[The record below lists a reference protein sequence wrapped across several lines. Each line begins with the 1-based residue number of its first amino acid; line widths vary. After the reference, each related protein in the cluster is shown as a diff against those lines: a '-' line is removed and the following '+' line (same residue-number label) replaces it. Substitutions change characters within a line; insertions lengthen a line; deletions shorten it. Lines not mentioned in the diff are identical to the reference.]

1 MRIVIDLQGAQGAS
15 RHRGIGRYSLSL
27 AKAMVRNR
35 KDHEILIALNGMF
48 PDSIEPIRDAFDNL
62 LPQSN
67 IRVWEAAGPT
77 NPHGEENAWRRRAA
91 ELIREAFLA
100 SLQPD
105 VVHITSIF
113 EGFDDDAVHTIG
125 VLANRFPTAVTAYD
139 LIPLMRSQTYLD
151 PDPQYA
157 AFYRERLGY
166 LKQAKLFLAISESAR
181 REFIDV
187 LGISDDSVV
196 SISAAAEPYFKPIV
210 VPASDRASLLSKF
223 RLTRPFIM
231 YSGAGDE
238 RKNHL
243 RLIKAFSLLPK
254 SFRQNF
260 QLLIAGGLPAN
271 LHSKFLAHAK
281 SCGLRSSEVIV
292 TGGVSDNELLQ
303 LYNLCDLYVFPSW
316 HEGFGLPALEAMCC
330 GAAVIGSNTS
340 SIPEVIGRTDALFTP
355 FDEAQISKKI
365 WEALADQ
372 EYRASLASHGLA
384 QSKNFSW
391 DKTGSGAIAALE
403 RFNTSAPPKS
413 TARAMWSDGGELEAH
428 LIESIGSI
436 VAPSS
441 TASDWLTTAAAIANN
456 RPCTTPRQ
464 LLVDVSELVRHDAKT
479 GIQRVVRNVLTV
491 LLASAP
497 VGFIVE
503 PVYASEDGSC
513 YFYARNFARRDS
525 GDSATALFD
534 DPLIAF
540 AGDVLFGL
548 DLQPTL
554 VPRHAAYYQRLRR
567 RGVCVIFVI
576 YDLLPLLLPEAFPNG
591 AAHAH
596 DKWLRVVSE
605 MDGAVCISRSVAD
618 EFVEWLN
625 VFAMARARPFH
636 VGWFHLGANLIHS
649 NAGGQSNDASPLLVE
664 LQSRT
669 TFLQVG
675 TIEPRKGY
683 GLTLEAFQT
692 LWASGVDV
700 NVAFVGKQGWDV
712 DPLVDKLRV
721 HPERGRRL
729 FWLEGCS
736 DEYLKKIYEASSC
749 LIAPS
754 EGEGFGLPLIEAA
767 QYGVPII
774 ARDIPVFREVA
785 GEHAFYFS
793 EASAAGLATA
803 IERWLAAYKIGRAP
817 LSDGMPWLT
826 WEQSTQQLLDVILR
840 DAWYCRWMRPTG
852 YFFWGS
858 HDRIETHVG
867 RRIGRDMISTG
878 EPGRLIFGPHI
889 AVSAGSYRVTILGV
903 MNSSQGPGGRIDIVA
918 NEANTVLAERAL
930 VPGTPGPHLASIDF
944 DISTATTDL
953 EVRVWIEK
961 DVSVKVS
968 LIEVIPLSASPDG
981 VDARVSANETSLDKA
996 YVDPLRVST

>member
-35 KDHEILIALNGMF
+35 KDHEVLIALNGMF
-48 PDSIEPIRDAFDNL
+48 PDSIEPIRGAFDDL

-77 NPHGEENAWRRRAA
+77 NPHGAENGWRRRAA

-113 EGFDDDAVHTIG
+113 EGFYDDAVHTIG
-125 VLANRFPTAVTAYD
+125 LLSNRFPTAVTAYD
-139 LIPLMRSQTYLD
+139 LIPLMQSQIYLD
-151 PDPQYA
+151 PDPGYA
-157 AFYRERLGY
+157 SFYRERLGY

-181 REFIDV
+181 REFIDE

-196 SISAAAEPYFKPIV
+196 SISAAAETYFKPIV

-223 RLTRPFIM
+223 RLTRPFVM

-243 RLIKAFSLLPK
+243 RLIKAFSLLPE
-254 SFRQNF
+254 SFRERF

-281 SCGLRSSEVIV
+281 SCGLRSDEVIV
-292 TGGVSDNELLQ
+292 TGSVSDNELLQ

-340 SIPEVIGRTDALFTP
+340 SIPEVIGRADALFTP

-365 WEALADQ
+365 WEVLADP

-391 DKTGSGAIAALE
+391 DKTGSWAIAALE
-403 RFNTSAPPKS
+403 RFNISASPQRA
-413 TARAMWSDGGELEAH
+413 ARAMRSDGGELEAD
-428 LIESIGSI
+428 LIESIGNI
-436 VAPSS
+436 AAPSS

-479 GIQRVVRNVLTV
+479 GIQRVVRNVLSV

-513 YFYARNFARRDS
+513 YFYARNFARRAS

-540 AGDVLFGL
+540 AGDIFFGL
-548 DLQPTL
+548 DFQPIL
-554 VPRHAAYYQRLRR
+554 VPRHAAYYQKLRR
-567 RGVCVIFVI
+567 RGVRVIFVI
-576 YDLLPLLLPEAFPNG
+576 YDLLPLILPEAFPNG
-591 AAHAH
+591 AAHTH
-596 DKWLRVVSE
+596 DKWLRLVSE
-605 MDGAVCISRSVAD
+605 MDGAVCISRSVAN

-625 VFAMARARPFH
+625 VFAMTRARPFH
-636 VGWFHLGANLIHS
+636 IGWFHLGANLIHS
-649 NAGGQSNDASPLLVE
+649 SARSGQSNDASQLLFE
-664 LQSRT
+664 LKSRT

-736 DEYLKKIYEASSC
+736 DEYLEKIYEASAC

-767 QYGVPII
+767 QYGMPII

-793 EASAAGLATA
+793 EASALGLATA
-803 IERWLAAYKIGRAP
+803 IEKWLAAYKIGRAP

-826 WEQSTQQLLDVILR
+826 WEQSTQQLLNVILG

-858 HDRIETHVG
+858 DNRIETQVG

-878 EPGRLIFGPHI
+878 EPGRLIFGLYI
-889 AVSAGSYRVTILGV
+889 SVSVGSYRVTIHGV
-903 MNSSQGPGGRIDIVA
+903 LISSQGPRGRIDIVA
-918 NEANTVLAERAL
+918 NQAKTVLAERAL
-930 VPGTPGPHLASIDF
+930 APGTGGPHLAIIDF
-944 DISTATTDL
+944 DITMPTSDL

-968 LIEVIPLSASPDG
+968 LIEVIPLSATADG
-981 VDARVSANETSLDKA
+981 DVSADSRVSANETPSDEA
-996 YVDPLRVST
+996 YDD

>member
-1 MRIVIDLQGAQGAS
+1 
-15 RHRGIGRYSLSL
+15 
-27 AKAMVRNR
+27 MVRNR
-35 KDHEILIALNGMF
+35 KNHEVLIALNGMF
-48 PDSIEPIRDAFDNL
+48 PDSIEPIRGAFDDL

-77 NPHGEENAWRRRAA
+77 NPHGAENAWRRRAA
-91 ELIREAFLA
+91 ELVREAFLA

-125 VLANRFPTAVTAYD
+125 VLVNRFPTAVTAYD
-139 LIPLMRSQTYLD
+139 LIPLMQSRTYLD
-151 PDPQYA
+151 PDPLYA
-157 AFYRERLGY
+157 TFYRERLGY

-181 REFIDV
+181 REFIDL
-187 LGISDDSVV
+187 LGVSDDSVV

-210 VPASDRASLLSKF
+210 VPASDRASLLRKF
-223 RLTRPFIM
+223 RLTRRFIM

-243 RLIKAFSLLPK
+243 RLIKAFSLLPR
-254 SFRQNF
+254 SFRENF
-260 QLLIAGGLPAN
+260 HLLIAGGLPAN
-271 LHSKFLAHAK
+271 LSSQFLAHAK
-281 SCGLRSSEVIV
+281 SCGLRSGEVII

-303 LYNLCDLYVFPSW
+303 LYNLCDLFVFPSW

-355 FDEAQISKKI
+355 FDEVQISKKI
-365 WEALADQ
+365 SEVLADH
-372 EYRASLASHGLA
+372 EFRASLASHGLA

-391 DKTGSGAIAALE
+391 DKTGSRAIAALE
-403 RFNTSAPPKS
+403 RFKTSASPKR
-413 TARAMWSDGGELEAH
+413 TVRARTDGGELEAN
-428 LIESIGSI
+428 LIESIGRI
-436 VAPSS
+436 VAASS

-479 GIQRVVRNVLTV
+479 GIQRVVRNVLSV

-497 VGFIVE
+497 SGFIVE

-513 YFYARNFARRDS
+513 YFYARNFARSDS

-534 DPLIAF
+534 DPMIAF

-548 DLQPTL
+548 DFQPTL

-567 RGVCVIFVI
+567 RGVRVILVI

-591 AAHAH
+591 ADHAH

-618 EFVEWLN
+618 EFLEWLN
-625 VFAMARARPFH
+625 VFAITRARPFH

-649 NAGGQSNDASPLLVE
+649 NARSGQSNDASQLLLE
-664 LQSRT
+664 IKSRT

-683 GLTLEAFQT
+683 GLTLEAFQI

-712 DPLVDKLRV
+712 DPLVARIRV

-736 DEYLKKIYEASSC
+736 DEYLSKIYEASSC

-767 QYGVPII
+767 QYEVPII

-793 EASAAGLATA
+793 EASAEGLARA
-803 IERWLAAYKIGRAP
+803 IEKWLAAYKTGHAP
-817 LSDGMPWLT
+817 PSHGMPWLT
-826 WEQSTQQLLDVILR
+826 WEQSTQQLLNVILR

-858 HDRIETHVG
+858 HNRIGTQIG

-878 EPGRLIFGPHI
+878 EPGRLIYGPYI
-889 AVSAGSYRVTILGV
+889 SVSVGSYRVTIHGV
-903 MNSSQGPGGRIDIVA
+903 MNSSQGPGGWIDIVA
-918 NEANTVLAERAL
+918 NQAKTVLAERAL
-930 VPGTPGPHLASIDF
+930 APGTSGAHLAIIDF
-944 DISTATTDL
+944 DIATATSDL

-968 LIEVIPLSASPDG
+968 MIEVIPLSGGPDAVVS
-981 VDARVSANETSLDKA
+981 VDSGVSANETSLDEA
-996 YVDPLRVST
+996 YDDPLRVPT